1 MTWHFIQPFHLG
13 RKEKK
18 CYQGGNN
25 NEPIVF
31 GSEKLF
37 PQRNMFV
44 FVRFKTFFV
53 LLYLLP
59 VRKLLCFQK
68 FQTIWKSLFFLSDHF
83 FSITTNRS
91 TGTGSSKSD
100 VLKMF
105 WLLSRFVFFAI
116 SWLKLNISKITV
128 TCEICSF
135 VDCPQVVVCL
145 LLFGIFQC
153 GTCCCKPLLNV
164 TQSV

>member
-1 MTWHFIQPFHLG
+1 MLPKIPNNMKKFI
-13 RKEKK
+13 
-18 CYQGGNN
+18 
-25 NEPIVF
+25 
-31 GSEKLF
+31 
-37 PQRNMFV
+37 
-44 FVRFKTFFV
+44 
-53 LLYLLP
+53 
-59 VRKLLCFQK
+59 
-68 FQTIWKSLFFLSDHF
+68 FLSDHF

-153 GTCCCKPLLNV
+153 GTCCCKPLLTSLNLFRLCRPRKSYSQWSRIFQQV
-164 TQSV
+164 NALVNILIN